1 MTGSDFL
8 VRHLRRLRELMGLS
22 QDAWAAKVHYSTQ
35 HVGGIERG
43 ERPILPEYLAAVDR
57 AFGTTFVE
65 YHEEHIRNEIAPIWL
80 KPWFDHEREAD
91 LLRHFGTVVIP
102 GLLQTEAYARAII
115 ETELAGDAAEEAVRN
130 RMARQVVVTRS
141 DNPARLVVTLDEGAL
156 YRPIGGPAVMREQLL
171 ALVAAISL
179 PNVSIYVVPSH
190 VGAYAGLNGPLAL
203 ASVHGRAVGLVD
215 GHPEGGVV
223 ESPGGVAALER
234 RWEAVR
240 EYAEP
245 QDRSLE
251 LIRKAAE
258 SWTS

>member
-1 MTGSDFL
+1 
-8 VRHLRRLRELMGLS
+8 MGLS

-43 ERPILPEYLAAVDR
+43 ERSIHPDYLAAVDR

-65 YHEEHIRNEIAPIWL
+65 YYEEHVLNEATPVWL

-91 LLRHFGTVVIP
+91 LLRHFETVVIP
-102 GLLQTEAYARAII
+102 GLLQTRAYARAII
-115 ETELAGDAAEEAVRN
+115 GTELAGDVAEEAVIN
-130 RMARQVVVTRS
+130 RLARQAIITRDDS
-141 DNPARLVVTLDEGAL
+141 PARLVVTLDEGVL
-156 YRPIGGPAVMREQLL
+156 YRPIGGPAVMREQLHS
-171 ALVAAISL
+171 LVEAIQR

-203 ASVHGRAVGLVD
+203 ASVHGRTVGLVD
-215 GHPEGGVV
+215 GNPEGGVV
-223 ESPGGVAALER
+223 KSREGVTALER
-234 RWEAVR
+234 RWESVR

-251 LIRKAAE
+251 LIMKAAE
-258 SWTS
+258 SWTP